1 MHQKPELTEIEKED
15 EFIAQIRDQ
24 GGYRVVH
31 DMDCNEIWD
40 LFKSVL
46 GLGLTVPWF
55 SSFEVGLCSEFRLH
69 N

>member
-1 MHQKPELTEIEKED
+1 M
-15 EFIAQIRDQ
+15 
-24 GGYRVVH
+24 VH